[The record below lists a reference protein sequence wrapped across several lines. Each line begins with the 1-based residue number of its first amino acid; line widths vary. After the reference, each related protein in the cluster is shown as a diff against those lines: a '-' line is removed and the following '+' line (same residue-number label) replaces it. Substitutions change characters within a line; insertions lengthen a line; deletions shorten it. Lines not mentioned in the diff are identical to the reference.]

1 MQRCTDNGYSPPTS
15 VRWTAFAVL
24 ALVLSLAVIG
34 AEGALVG
41 GAAST
46 PHGPHALAAAPGG
59 DFTAITEHPHVQ
71 DGSTPT
77 GPDSLARAVLPRMSG
92 VLAALGLVI
101 ALTTV
106 FTIWR
111 HCATTL
117 VRGPPCS
124 PAVVLA
130 GQQLLTRLCVAR
142 R

>member
-1 MQRCTDNGYSPPTS
+1 MT
-15 VRWTAFAVL
+15 RWIAFAVL
-24 ALVLSLAVIG
+24 ALVLSLAGIG

-41 GAAST
+41 GGAST
-46 PHGPHALAAAPGG
+46 PHDPHALAAPPGG
-59 DFTAITEHPHVQ
+59 DFTAITEHPHVE
-71 DGSTPT
+71 DGSAPT

-101 ALTTV
+101 ALTV
-106 FTIWR
+106 MFTIWR
-111 HCATTL
+111 HRASTL

-124 PAVVLA
+124 QAVVLA